1 MSAELAG
8 GVAVSGPTVGSKPH
22 TQPAASAPPAS
33 ENEAAKRPVKY
44 PVKYH
49 LSITVAMN
57 DALARLSGDNSLATG
72 AQIGRMALHQFLM
85 ANDPLYARQ
94 MGVVDRRQE
103 R

>member
-1 MSAELAG
+1 MS
-8 GVAVSGPTVGSKPH
+8 
-22 TQPAASAPPAS
+22 TQPNTEPAASAPPAS

-72 AQIGRMALHQFLM
+72 AQIGRLALHQFLL
-85 ANDPLYARQ
+85 ANDPHYARAVRN
-94 MGVVDRRQE
+94 GHA
-103 R
+103 

>member
-1 MSAELAG
+1 MLLFILCDLHHQRE
-8 GVAVSGPTVGSKPH
+8 PR
-22 TQPAASAPPAS
+22 S
-33 ENEAAKRPVKY
+33 ENEAGKRPVKY

-94 MGVVDRRQE
+94 VGR
-103 R
+103 

>member
-1 MSAELAG
+1 
-8 GVAVSGPTVGSKPH
+8 VASKPH
-22 TQPAASAPPAS
+22 TQSAASVPPAP
-33 ENEAAKRPVKY
+33 ENEAGKRPVKY

-85 ANDPLYARQ
+85 ANDPLYAPQ
-94 MGVVDRRQE
+94 MGR
-103 R
+103 